1 MLDYTIMQPEGILVL
16 EPTSRLK
23 KEDFVRLSASV
34 DAYLA
39 EHDDLGGVLI
49 HSESFPGWESL
60 AGLAAHIRFV
70 RDHQQKIQRLALVTN
85 SPVAPV
91 AEALAKYF
99 IAAEI
104 KRFAFADYDQAL
116 AWLKLP

>member
-16 EPTSRLK
+16 ELTSKLA

-39 EHDDLGGVLI
+39 VHDDLRGVLF
-49 HSESFPGWESL
+49 HFESFPGWESL
-60 AGLAAHIRFV
+60 AGFAAHMRFV
-70 RDHQQKIQRLALVTN
+70 RDHHQKIQRLALVTN

-91 AEALAKYF
+91 AEALAKHF

-104 KRFAFADYDQAL
+104 RRFPFADYDNAL